1 MNIGA
6 SIGNAIKVALVLGC
20 VYAFVKWEF
29 TETQDD
35 DARGFAEKACIDEIE
50 GRFDTSTV
58 RIYAVNETNNGYV
71 VRATVTLA
79 RGTAAKVYCLTNTH
93 GGVEEIMI
101 EER

>member
-20 VYAFVKWEF
+20 IYALVTWEF
-29 TETQDD
+29 LETQDD
-35 DARGFAEKACIDEIE
+35 DVKSFAEKACIDAIE
-50 GRFDTSTV
+50 DRFDTSTV
-58 RIYAVNETNNGYV
+58 RVYAVNDSNNGYV

-79 RGTAAKVYCLTNTH
+79 KGNTAKVYCLTNTH
-93 GGVEEIMI
+93 GGVEEITI

>member
-35 DARGFAEKACIDEIE
+35 DARGFAEKACIDEIRD
-50 GRFDTSTV
+50 RFDTTTV
-58 RIYAVNETNNGYV
+58 RVYAVNDTNNGYV

-79 RGTAAKVYCLTNTH
+79 RGNAAKVYCLTNTH
-93 GGVEEIMI
+93 GGVEEITI

>member
-20 VYAFVKWEF
+20 IYALVKWEF

-35 DARGFAEKACIDEIE
+35 DVRDFAEKACIDEIE
-50 GRFDTSTV
+50 DRFDTSTV
-58 RIYAVNETNNGYV
+58 RIYAFNETNNGYV

-79 RGTAAKVYCLTNTH
+79 RGNTAKVYCLTNTN
-93 GGVEEIMI
+93 GGVKEITI

>member
-6 SIGNAIKVALVLGC
+6 TIGNLFKVALVLGGIY
-20 VYAFVKWEF
+20 VFVNWEF

-35 DARGFAEKACIDEIE
+35 DAKSFAEKACIDEIE

-58 RIYAVNETNNGYV
+58 RVYAVDENNNGYV

-79 RGTAAKVYCLTNTH
+79 RGNTAKVYCLTNTN
-93 GGVEEIMI
+93 GGVNEITI